1 MLDRVLS
8 AKLREYAPSNA
19 VEQDNVLQEMMQHY
33 VLTSLSRA
41 GLFAEA
47 IFHGGTCL
55 RIVNGINRFS
65 EDLDFLL
72 KRPAPA
78 FRWQGYLESVR
89 RDCAQEGIAFEVQ
102 DKAEAAS
109 AVRKAF
115 LKTDSIGKLLMLDLP
130 FERYHARKL
139 RIKLEIDTNPP
150 AGSAFTTSYI
160 TFPVTAPLTTQTL
173 ESSFALK
180 LHALLCRSYVKG
192 RDWYDFVWYVAR
204 GVRPDL
210 ELLRNALRQQG
221 PWADQQTSVTG
232 PWLIANLRTA
242 IERIDWAVARQDV
255 QRFLPLR
262 EQESLSFWD
271 AAFFLHHVSKM
282 AAGSP
287 DCERTRSGS

>member
-1 MLDRVLS
+1 MLDKVLG
-8 AKLREYAPSNA
+8 AKLREYAPANA
-19 VEQDNVLQEMMQHY
+19 VEQDNVLQELMQLY
-33 VLTSLSRA
+33 VLASLSRA

-47 IFHGGTCL
+47 MFHGGTCL
-55 RIVNGINRFS
+55 RIVNGMNRFS

-72 KRPAPA
+72 KRADPG
-78 FRWQGYLESVR
+78 FCWQPYLESVR
-89 RDCAQEGIAFEVQ
+89 KDCAQEGIVFEVQ

-115 LKTDSIGKLLMLDLP
+115 LKTDSIGKLLTLELP

-180 LHALLCRSYVKG
+180 LHALLCRPYVKG

-204 GVRPDL
+204 SVSPKLALL
-210 ELLRNALRQQG
+210 EHAIEQQG
-221 PWADQQTSVTG
+221 PWAGRQTSVTW
-232 PWLIANLRTA
+232 PWLIANLRTV

-262 EQESLSFWD
+262 EQEALSLWD
-271 AAFFLHHVSKM
+271 APFFLHHVSKM
-282 AAGSP
+282 EELAS
-287 DCERTRSGS
+287 

>member
-1 MLDRVLS
+1 MLDKVLS
-8 AKLREYAPSNA
+8 AKLGEYAPTNA
-19 VEQDNVLQEMMQHY
+19 VEQDNVLQELMQHY
-33 VLTSLSRA
+33 VLASLSRA
-41 GLFAEA
+41 GLFTEA
-47 IFHGGTCL
+47 MFHGGTCL

-72 KRPAPA
+72 KRPDPD
-78 FRWQGYLESVR
+78 FRWQGYLDAVR
-89 RDCAQEGIAFEVQ
+89 KDCDQEGIAFEVQ
-102 DKAEAAS
+102 DKSEAAS

-115 LKTDSIGKLLMLDLP
+115 LKTDSIGKLLTLDLP

-150 AGSAFTTSYI
+150 SGSAFTTSYI

-204 GVRPDL
+204 KISPELALL
-210 ELLRNALRQQG
+210 EHALEQQG
-221 PWADQQTSVTG
+221 AWAGQQTSATW
-232 PWLIANLRTA
+232 PWLIVNLRTV

-255 QRFLPLR
+255 ERFLPLR
-262 EQESLSFWD
+262 EQEGLTLWN
-271 AAFFLHHVSKM
+271 AAFFLHHLSRM
-282 AAGSP
+282 EELAP
-287 DCERTRSGS
+287 